1 MVSIRGRGF
10 VLADLADET
19 DALARQC
26 LDQSLLVAGIA
37 DRAASRVDPVEQRGF
52 RNTAPVSDRG
62 QQFVLADH
70 TATVLDQV
78 NDEIEDLGLDRH
90 AFTGADQFAALRIK
104 ALVFKQKSHSTIP
117 ARSGKNQA
125 CLKVT

>member
-52 RNTAPVSDRG
+52 RNTAPVPDRG

-78 NDEIEDLGLDRH
+78 NDEIEDLGLDSH
-90 AFTGADQFAALRIK
+90 QGSSAPQFA
-104 ALVFKQKSHSTIP
+104 TI
-117 ARSGKNQA
+117 RVE
-125 CLKVT
+125 CTVLE